1 MRVAGLALALSA
13 GGMLAS
19 ALGGVP
25 AAPFVAAGG
34 AVAAAL
40 LVAAVREARALGGPV
55 RVTRTTPGTVGQNVP
70 FTIEVVVE
78 GADAPPARIELHSEW
93 PPRIEPL
100 ATRRTVLRDPAFEPL
115 EDDLSRAQV
124 EPLSLEARAAGRV
137 AELACVE
144 GEWLLGV
151 APDDGLAAGAAQTHD
166 PRMAF
171 EWVEPSADDLEG
183 WRLTFVQT
191 ARALTRGS
199 LPLGRERVALVGR
212 WVRRTVLVEGRH
224 ALRVEPPMV
233 RLGRTLELVASKRFL
248 DQGTRRVRRARGGQ
262 TEFESMREYVPGDEP
277 RRIDWKAFARRGRPM
292 VRQYEPERGQEVVV
306 LLDMGRRMGV
316 AVETDPVMTKADRA
330 LDAALVFAAAV
341 IAQRDRV
348 GILAYDSEVVQ
359 WVAPRVSRRQFQ
371 RIKDVTADLQPRGA
385 ESNLAGAFR
394 ALRSL
399 HRRRALVVVLT
410 DLPDA
415 GALDA
420 EAAALRLAAGHRVVY
435 AALNDPALAAAAEHA
450 DDDLERHAAKWLL
463 EERAT
468 HLATLADH
476 ATTLDL
482 PAANGVGDLL
492 RAWFTERRRL

>member
-1 MRVAGLALALSA
+1 
-13 GGMLAS
+13 
-19 ALGGVP
+19 
-25 AAPFVAAGG
+25 
-34 AVAAAL
+34 
-40 LVAAVREARALGGPV
+40 
-55 RVTRTTPGTVGQNVP
+55 
-70 FTIEVVVE
+70 VVLEGE
-78 GADAPPARIELHSEW
+78 GAPPGRIELHSEW
-93 PPRIEPL
+93 PLRLEPL
-100 ATRRTVLRDPAFEPL
+100 ATRRTVMHDPAFDPL

-124 EPLSLEARAAGRV
+124 EPLAVEARAAGRV
-137 AELACVE
+137 AEFE
-144 GEWLLGV
+144 RV
-151 APDDGLAAGAAQTHD
+151 AGDWMLRAAADDAVVSREAAPHD
-166 PRMAF
+166 PRMEF
-171 EWVEPSADDLEG
+171 VWVEPGSADPGTTGAAEPHHEEG

-191 ARALTRGS
+191 ARGLTRGS
-199 LPLGRERVALVGR
+199 LALGRERIALVGR
-212 WVRRTVLVEGRH
+212 WVRRTVLVEGR
-224 ALRVEPPMV
+224 AELRVEPPMV

-248 DQGTRRVRRARGGQ
+248 DQGTRRVRRAHGGQ

-277 RRIDWKAFARRGRPM
+277 RRIDWKAFARRGRPI

-371 RIKDVTADLQPRGA
+371 RIKDVTAELVPSTA
-385 ESNLAGAFR
+385 ESNLAAAFR

-415 GALDA
+415 GALAD

-450 DDDLERHAAKWLL
+450 QDSLERHAAQWLL
-463 EERAT
+463 EERAA

-482 PAANGVGDLL
+482 PAANGVGNLL
-492 RAWFTERRRL
+492 RAWFMERRRL